1 MDTDD
6 CLCKKGM
13 GVKILKAESIHV
25 SKFASKVALHL
36 TQQLSLFR
44 ANMYKLNICL
54 GGRRDILR

>member
-6 CLCKKGM
+6 GLCKKGM

-44 ANMYKLNICL
+44 ANMY
-54 GGRRDILR
+54 